1 MHQFRTTL
9 ISGTKRPYRS
19 WTFVV
24 IPDSVATKWGPGQK
38 AVRVSISGHT
48 LRGTASRGEGVMR
61 VPIPR
66 DFREMAGVGCGDTVD
81 VALELDLRPRPA
93 NVPAELRAVLR
104 GDPEL
109 SAVYEKLPPSMRRA
123 WAAYVENAKRP
134 ETRNRR
140 AQQAADGIRARAYPR

>member
-1 MHQFRTTL
+1 MYQFRTTL

-19 WTFVV
+19 WTFLV
-24 IPDSVATKWGPGQK
+24 IPASVARKWGPGQK

-48 LRGTASRGEGVMR
+48 LRGTASRGEGAMR

-66 DFREMAGVGCGDTVD
+66 DFREMARLSRGDTVD
-81 VALELDLRPRPA
+81 VALELDLSPRPS

-109 SAVYEKLPPSMRRA
+109 SALYEKLPPSMRRA
-123 WAAYVENAKRP
+123 WAVYVEQAKRP
-134 ETRNRR
+134 ETRFRR
-140 AQQAADGIRARAYPR
+140 AQQAEIGIRARAYPR